1 MDIFNLTFKEKEQ
14 AKQNGFVLLGKTG
27 AGKSTLLNAIC
38 GKDIAKA
45 EKNLSSVTH
54 QSSIYYYKL
63 ENGKCISIIDTPGL
77 SDSSK
82 IIHSNPDIDNEHLK
96 GITNTIRQQN
106 VHIKGILFLVNFQ
119 NERFDSDEQEALIN
133 YNTIFPLRNF
143 WKHIIIVFTHHFADP
158 DGDTEEEMKKEREKS
173 NAEIFSNIMKK
184 VQSVSDVIDYQ
195 NLTIK
200 YFNSYSPIKN
210 EKQRTKNK
218 LVKKEL
224 EIEINK
230 LCQKEPLFTKIEFII
245 IDNYKLE
252 ENGKN
257 YLCKA
262 EITCFHDLN
271 PDPLKK
277 DVKIIS
283 KREIQNNENI
293 PKPNIQGT
301 VYSGKRDENDNV
313 VHHEEVA
320 TEKNSYMMKV
330 LKTGGEMSI
339 LALIGEGLTY
349 VALGAVSV
357 LAAPVIVV
365 GAGIG
370 GGIALIKNLF
380 S

>member
-63 ENGKCISIIDTPGL
+63 ENG
-77 SDSSK
+77 
-82 IIHSNPDIDNEHLK
+82 N
-96 GITNTIRQQN
+96 ITNTIRQQN

-158 DGDTEEEMKKEREKS
+158 DGDTEEEMKKGREKS

-257 YLCKA
+257 YLCKV
-262 EITCFHDLN
+262 EVTSFFDLN
-271 PDPLKK
+271 LFLLKK

-283 KREIQNNENI
+283 KREIQNNETI
-293 PKPNIQGT
+293 
-301 VYSGKRDENDNV
+301 E
-313 VHHEEVA
+313 
-320 TEKNSYMMKV
+320 
-330 LKTGGEMSI
+330 
-339 LALIGEGLTY
+339 
-349 VALGAVSV
+349 
-357 LAAPVIVV
+357 V
-365 GAGIG
+365 GAER
-370 GGIALIKNLF
+370 GGIISFIKNLF

>member
-1 MDIFNLTFKEKEQ
+1 MDIFNLTIKEKEQ

-45 EKNLSSVTH
+45 EKSLSSVT
-54 QSSIYYYKL
+54 QKSSIYYYKL

-77 SDSSK
+77 IDSS
-82 IIHSNPDIDNEHLK
+82 IHSYRDIDNEHLK
-96 GITNTIRQQN
+96 SITNTIREQN

-133 YNTIFPLRNF
+133 YNTIFPLKNF

-158 DGDTEEEMKKEREKS
+158 DGDTEEEMKKGREKS
-173 NAEIFSNIMKK
+173 NAEIFSKIMEK
-184 VQSVSDVIDYQ
+184 VKSVSDVIDYQ

-200 YFNSYSPIKN
+200 YFNSYSPIKT
-210 EKQRTKNK
+210 EKQKAKNK
-218 LVKKEL
+218 LVKNEL

-230 LCQKEPLFTKIEFII
+230 LCQKEPLYTKIERII

-262 EITCFHDLN
+262 EITCFRDLN

-283 KREIQNNENI
+283 KREIQNNKNI
-293 PKPNIQGT
+293 PKPNMQGT
-301 VYSGKRDENDNV
+301 VYSGKRDENGNV
-313 VHHEEVA
+313 LPHEEVA
-320 TEKNSYMMKV
+320 TQKNSYVMK
-330 LKTGGEMSI
+330 GGEMSI
-339 LALIGEGLTY
+339 LALIGGGIAY
-349 VALGAVSV
+349 GALGTATIFG
-357 LAAPVIVV
+357 APAIVV

>member
-77 SDSSK
+77 SDSS
-82 IIHSNPDIDNEHLK
+82 IHSYPDIDNEHLK
-96 GITNTIRQQN
+96 NITNTIRQQN

-158 DGDTEEEMKKEREKS
+158 DGDTEEEMKKGREKS

-230 LCQKEPLFTKIEFII
+230 LCQKEPLYTKIERII

-262 EITCFHDLN
+262 EITGFFDLN
-271 PDPLKK
+271 LLPLKK

-293 PKPNIQGT
+293 PKPNMQGT
-301 VYSGKRDENDNV
+301 VYSGKRDENGNV
-313 VHHEEVA
+313 LPHEEVA
-320 TEKNSYMMKV
+320 TQKNSYVMK
-330 LKTGGEMSI
+330 GGEMSI
-339 LALIGEGLTY
+339 LALIGGGIAY
-349 VALGAVSV
+349 GALGTATILGAPAV
-357 LAAPVIVV
+357 AV